1 MPRLVR
7 RKPLFQRIAAHLNPM
22 DALLW
27 LSEEMETRDWDSAQ
41 LGTQLGLGMNFVFM
55 LARANHG
62 SESAN
67 DDVFGE
73 EQGRSWASL
82 IVSNIFTAH
91 RSSCA
96 HSNQGFQY

>member
-7 RKPLFQRIAAHLNPM
+7 RKPLLQRIYAHLNPM

-41 LGTQLGLGMNFVFM
+41 LGTQLGLGMNFVFL

-73 EQGRSWASL
+73 EQGRSWTSL
-82 IVSNIFTAH
+82 IVSIIFF
-91 RSSCA
+91 SSWTHCL
-96 HSNQGFQY
+96 